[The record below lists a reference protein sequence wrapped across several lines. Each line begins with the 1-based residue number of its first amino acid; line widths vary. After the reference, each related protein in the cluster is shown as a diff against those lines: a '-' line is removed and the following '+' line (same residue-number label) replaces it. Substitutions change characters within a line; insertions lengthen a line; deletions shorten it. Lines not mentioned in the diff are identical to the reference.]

1 MQVENMTADI
11 KMSKIVFESNNICKW
26 FFILRLILMV
36 IIIAKE
42 NC

>member
-26 FFILRLILMV
+26 ISILKV
-36 IIIAKE
+36 YFEGNIAKE